1 MPTMNAMLPRRFPL
15 LWMATAA
22 ALLLAACATTPTTT
36 PTPTPTPATSPTA
49 SPTPLPPDTMTVT
62 ALADGVGTFDL
73 AAFPV
78 ANLKNN
84 ATYHGAAMVVAHFVT
99 HKSGKTLGSLESVP
113 VNLGPGETL
122 AVSAD
127 CTDACDGATSVTV
140 TVSVGSWPTD
150 VGAVFPTAAAAF
162 SCSPCRA
169 GHGFGDVKGTLK
181 PSASLASGSPVVAF
195 AVCHNAAGVILG
207 GGTEEVIWPSAA
219 SFAVDVPVVINA
231 APASCGL
238 GASTGW

>member
-1 MPTMNAMLPRRFPL
+1 MKAMLRRRSQS
-15 LWMATAA
+15 LWLASAG
-22 ALLLAACATTPTTT
+22 ALLLAACSGTPAA
-36 PTPTPTPATSPTA
+36 TPTPAPTHPPSPTPSPTA
-49 SPTPLPPDTMTVT
+49 LPPDTLSVSV
-62 ALADGVGTFDL
+62 LADGVGTFDL

-84 ATYHGAAMVVAHFVT
+84 ATYHGAAMVVADFVT
-99 HKSGKTLGSLESVP
+99 HRAGKTLGSLVSAA

-127 CTDACDGATSVTV
+127 CTDACNGATSVSV
-140 TVSVGSWPTD
+140 TISVGSWPTD
-150 VGAVFPTAAAAF
+150 VGAIFPTASAAF
-162 SCSPCRA
+162 SCSPCRP

-181 PSASLASGSPVVAF
+181 PSASLASGSPFVAF
-195 AVCHNAAGVILG
+195 AVCHNAAGAIVG
-207 GGTEEVIWPSAA
+207 GGTEEFNWPSAT

-231 APASCGL
+231 APASCAL